1 MAVYTEVSDDEL
13 AAFLA
18 EYDIG
23 TAVSC
28 KGIAEGVENSNYL
41 LLTGRGPYILTLYE
55 KRVDARDL
63 PFFLGLIE
71 HLAAR
76 GVPCPVPVHGRD
88 GAVLRTLCNRPA
100 AITSFLAGVWPRRP
114 RPAHCAG
121 LGEALARMH
130 LAGLDYEPER
140 ANALSVDSWRPLF
153 ERCRAGADDVVPGLS
168 AEVSATLDR
177 IEADWPRDLP
187 RGVIHADLFP
197 DNVFFDRETLSGL
210 IDFYF
215 ACNDALV
222 YDLAVCLNAWCFEP
236 DLSFN
241 VTKARLHDRA
251 LSRGAALLGG
261 GDGSPPAARRGRRA
275 ALPADPPLRLDQPG
289 GRRLGQTQG
298 PARVPAQAPL
308 PSRRVGSRRLR
319 HRAVTVAIYTDGACR
334 GNPGPGGWGAVLL
347 YGEHRREISGAAP
360 DTTNNR
366 MELTA
371 AIRALEALNRR
382 STDVAL
388 YTDSTYVKDGITR
401 WLPGWKAKGWRTA
414 SKSPVKNRDLWEA
427 LDALVQRHDVTWHWV
442 RGHAGNPENERADTL
457 AREALKAAAA

>member
-55 KRVDARDL
+55 KRVDAGDL

-88 GAVLRTLCNRPA
+88 GEVLRTLCSRPA

-114 RPAHCAG
+114 RPDHCAA

-130 LAGLDYEPER
+130 LAGLDYAAER
-140 ANALSVDSWRPLF
+140 ANALSLDSWRPLF
-153 ERCRAGADDVVPGLS
+153 ERCRAGADDVVPGLA
-168 AEVSATLDR
+168 AEISEALDR
-177 IEADWPRDLP
+177 IEAAWPRDLP

-197 DNVFFDRETLSGL
+197 DNVFFERDRLSGL

-241 VTKARLHDRA
+241 VTKARYIIARYRA
-251 LSRGAALLGG
+251 VRRCSEAEIAALPRLAEGAALRFL
-261 GDGSPPAARRGRRA
+261 
-275 ALPADPPLRLDQPG
+275 LTRLYDWINQ
-289 GRRLGQTQG
+289 
-298 PARVPAQAPL
+298 V
-308 PSRRVGSRRLR
+308 
-319 HRAVTVAIYTDGACR
+319 DGALVR
-334 GNPGPGGWGAVLL
+334 PKDPREYLHKLRFHSGVSDPRA
-347 YGEHRREISGAAP
+347 YGI
-360 DTTNNR
+360 
-366 MELTA
+366 
-371 AIRALEALNRR
+371 EA
-382 STDVAL
+382 
-388 YTDSTYVKDGITR
+388 
-401 WLPGWKAKGWRTA
+401 
-414 SKSPVKNRDLWEA
+414 
-427 LDALVQRHDVTWHWV
+427 
-442 RGHAGNPENERADTL
+442 
-457 AREALKAAAA
+457 